1 MVAAFSQPEAST
13 VYLITAVP
21 PLTAVTRPD
30 AFTVATD
37 VLLLLHTPPGV
48 VFDKEVVWPI
58 NSGVLL
64 PPEIGLTEGRALT
77 VTICALELA
86 DKPEPAQVVTMR

>member
-1 MVAAFSQPEAST
+1 M
-13 VYLITAVP
+13 YLITAVP
-21 PLTAVTRPD
+21 PLTAVTRPA
-30 AFTVATD
+30 AFTVATE

-64 PPEIGLTEGRALT
+64 PPEIGLTEGSGLA
-77 VTICALELA
+77 VTCWALEFA
-86 DKPEPAQVVTMR
+86 DKPEPVQVVTAR